1 MKTIEPTNKD
11 FLTPK
16 QLQEE
21 FGISTGKQSKMRMRK
36 HHNKENAI
44 PFVKLGK
51 TILYKRDDIL
61 NWLDNNAI
69 NKRLGNE

>member
-1 MKTIEPTNKD
+1 MKTIEPKSKD

-21 FGISTGKQSKMRMRK
+21 FGISVGKQSKMRMRK

-51 TILYKRDDIL
+51 TILYKRDEIL
-61 NWLDNNAI
+61 SWLDNNMI
-69 NKRLGNE
+69 NKGLSNE